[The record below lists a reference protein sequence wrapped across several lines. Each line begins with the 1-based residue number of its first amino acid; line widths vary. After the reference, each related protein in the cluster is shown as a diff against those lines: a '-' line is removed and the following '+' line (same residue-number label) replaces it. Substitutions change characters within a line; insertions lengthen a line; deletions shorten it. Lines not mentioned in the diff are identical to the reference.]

1 MISSDIEDEKK
12 LAAKVTI
19 HSVWITSVSMKDQ
32 PVLTMSRQAISQDRL
47 YEGHK
52 SWAMGFIISIP
63 ISFSTHWFIACGGGD
78 HGGGGSGDHKR
89 KSGLYSIRNQL
100 QPVDVVRVELQ

>member
-1 MISSDIEDEKK
+1 
-12 LAAKVTI
+12 
-19 HSVWITSVSMKDQ
+19 
-32 PVLTMSRQAISQDRL
+32 MSRQAIFKDML
-47 YEGHK
+47 YEDHK

-89 KSGLYSIRNQL
+89 TSGPDPIKNQPQL
-100 QPVDVVRVELQ
+100 VDVVRVDLQ

>member
-1 MISSDIEDEKK
+1 MISSDFEEEKK
-12 LAAKVTI
+12 LASI
-19 HSVWITSVSMKDQ
+19 HTAWITSVSMKDKL
-32 PVLTMSRQAISQDRL
+32 VLRSLSRQAICQDRL

-52 SWAMGFIISIP
+52 LWAMGFIISIP

-89 KSGLYSIRNQL
+89 RSGLYSIKNQL